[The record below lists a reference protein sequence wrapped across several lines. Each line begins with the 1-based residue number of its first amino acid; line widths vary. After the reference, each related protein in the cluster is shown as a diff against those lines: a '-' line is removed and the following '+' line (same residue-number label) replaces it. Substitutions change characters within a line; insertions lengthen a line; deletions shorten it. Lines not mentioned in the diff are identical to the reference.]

1 MRCACLHLRGH
12 SSCMWWEHLMVWALE
27 ISAIPVAWLA
37 ILLSGAAGNTLLI
50 PALGAPCR
58 YWLSALTRNLGQFC
72 GGSQGKDSV
81 KTFLCTPGS
90 VNWLSSTF
98 WSCPEDLSKQ
108 LLRITPLE
116 VGLFLSHCYLP
127 T

>member
-1 MRCACLHLRGH
+1 
-12 SSCMWWEHLMVWALE
+12 MVWALE

-50 PALGAPCR
+50 PVLGAPCR